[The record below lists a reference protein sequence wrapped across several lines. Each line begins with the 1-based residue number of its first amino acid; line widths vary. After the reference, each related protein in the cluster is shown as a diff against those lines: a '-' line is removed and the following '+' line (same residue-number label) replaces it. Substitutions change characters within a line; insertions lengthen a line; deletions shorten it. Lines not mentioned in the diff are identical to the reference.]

1 MEKMRLLENKKIFVF
16 GGSGLIG
23 KSIIKT
29 FLSNN
34 ANVINLDIK
43 KIILK
48 NKKYKFLEFD
58 ITDIEN
64 LNSKLNTLVKNF
76 GIPDVIINSSYPRT
90 QDWALNNFKNIKLIS
105 LQKNVDNFLISSA
118 WIGKF
123 FADKMSLKKMDL

>member
-1 MEKMRLLENKKIFVF
+1 MSWRIWLNRKINY
-16 GGSGLIG
+16 
-23 KSIIKT
+23 KN

-43 KIILK
+43 KFVLK

-123 FADKMSLKKMDL
+123 FADKMSLNKN